1 MATGVSI
8 QTLASRLSEHLRESY
23 EGASGHALGT
33 QPLRVAFGTFGRSA
47 ALSGVP
53 LEDAMAGGVDALQS
67 LFERVGG
74 NTTDPATMIAAGIA
88 LAALARS
95 YDDAHRSSSVDN
107 NTPD

>member
-8 QTLASRLSEHLRESY
+8 QALASQLSEDLREVY

-33 QPLRVAFGTFGRSA
+33 QPLRVAFGSFGRSS
-47 ALSGVP
+47 ALAGVP

-74 NTTDPATMIAAGIA
+74 NTADPATMIAAETAYLMMMRVSIFA
-88 LAALARS
+88 S
-95 YDDAHRSSSVDN
+95 
-107 NTPD
+107 